1 MKHGLLP
8 AVLAALLLAAC
19 QYESPLGAARDI
31 SIDFAVLGLWEAIGD
46 EGKAPKKNDRLM
58 ILKFSDSEYL
68 LHYPVGNDGL
78 YYRAY
83 PIEIGAISCVQ
94 LQVIGTKDGPPKAD
108 EKKLFHVVSYQ
119 LADGELAIKKLNAD
133 LVNEG
138 LKTRTELVQS
148 FLEHK
153 DDEKLFTDPNR
164 FRRSAE

>member
-1 MKHGLLP
+1 MKHALLSP
-8 AVLAALLLAAC
+8 VLAALLLAAC

-31 SIDFAVLGLWEAIGD
+31 SIDTAVLGLWEAIGD

-94 LQVIGTKDGPPKAD
+94 LQVIGTKDGAPKAD

-119 LADGELAIKKLNAD
+119 LADGELAIKKLNPE
-133 LVNEG
+133 LVHEG
-138 LKTRTELVQS
+138 LKTRAELMQS
-148 FLEHK
+148 FLEHQ
-153 DDEKLFTDPNR
+153 DDERLFTDPDR